1 MRRDESWRELAKCN
15 GMDVE
20 MFFPPRDKDKYKQ
33 IADKAKS
40 ICFGKDGKPECPV
53 RKDCLL
59 YAVEMETVY
68 GIWGGLSNR
77 ERNAL
82 VRKAKKNGKTLEQW
96 LKGSA

>member
-1 MRRDESWRELAKCN
+1 MRRDERWRERAKCQ

-20 MFFPPRDKDKYKQ
+20 MFFPPRDKDQYKE
-33 IADKAKS
+33 IADKAKG
-40 ICFGKDGKPECPV
+40 ICFGKDGKPACPV
-53 RKDCLL
+53 RKECLA
-59 YAVEMETVY
+59 YAVDIETAY

-96 LKGSA
+96 LGLRP

>member
-1 MRRDESWRELAKCN
+1 MRRNESWRERAKCL

-20 MFFPPRDKDKYKQ
+20 LFYPPRDKDKYKN
-33 IADKAKS
+33 IADKAKN
-40 ICFGKDGKPECPV
+40 ICLGKDGKPECPV

-59 YAVEMETVY
+59 YAIDGEDTY

-82 VRKAKKNGKTLEQW
+82 IRKAKKHGKTTEQW
-96 LKGSA
+96 VRGTA